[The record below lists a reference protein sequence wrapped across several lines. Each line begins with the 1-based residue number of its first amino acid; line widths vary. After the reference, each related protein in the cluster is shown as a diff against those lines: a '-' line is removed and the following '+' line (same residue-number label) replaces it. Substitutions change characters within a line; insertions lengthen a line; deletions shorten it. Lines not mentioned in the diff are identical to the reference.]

1 MTSTR
6 DSFWGR
12 RILAWLPAVG
22 WAGLIF
28 FLSHQPQSAYDRL
41 GLTGELL
48 SVAGHLV
55 VYAGLMATLVLAIRR
70 GSGLA
75 GDRVFAL
82 AFLLAALYGL
92 TDEFH
97 QSFVPGRKA
106 TLIDWAIDLVGA
118 GLVWLA
124 LQRRQ

>member
-1 MTSTR
+1 MTSR
-6 DSFWGR
+6 HDVSWKR
-12 RILAWLPAVG
+12 RMLAWLPALG

-48 SVAGHLV
+48 SAAGHLV
-55 VYAGLMATLVLAIRR
+55 VYAGLMATLTLALRR
-70 GSGLA
+70 GSNLDGGRIL
-75 GDRVFAL
+75 GL

-97 QSFVPGRKA
+97 QSFIPGRKA
-106 TLIDWAIDLVGA
+106 TLIDWIIDLVGA
-118 GLVWLA
+118 GLVWIA
-124 LQRRQ
+124 LQRRE